1 MFSGTVFTEN
11 CRKFQ
16 KYLWRE
22 VSAVYDDPKRYEN
35 DGLYEDEDTEYEDE
49 YETDDSD
56 YIVDDED
63 EEDEN
68 ALWDD
73 EDAADA
79 EIDDPPDKP
88 RRKQKKKDIED
99 SSDENYPEEAEAES
113 AEQAQRQIALE
124 QNIIDRLEADAEE
137 HPFEDD
143 AGDEEPERKKL
154 KRELRAQ
161 ALKRLEDSA
170 RTLKDYE
177 NLVAW
182 YDRLD
187 ANRQRRERYHELF
200 RSGDDV
206 PLDYGASEDALCF
219 PDTLNDVLTRQE
231 RKGDFIDTIFYCPY
245 NIHELVTDADMSV
258 ILRELN
264 EDHKLLLFLTALRQ
278 YSSVKIAAIRGQSD
292 RNIRKVRNTMLK
304 KIRKKL
310 LAALTEKVQAQQP
323 LTLLEKEFLKE
334 NGVDIEKIT
343 KK

>member
-1 MFSGTVFTEN
+1 M
-11 CRKFQ
+11 
-16 KYLWRE
+16 
-22 VSAVYDDPKRYEN
+22 YDDPKRYEN
-35 DGLYEDEDTEYEDE
+35 DGLYDEDTDYEDE
-49 YETDDSD
+49 YDADDSD

-63 EEDEN
+63 EDEDEN

-73 EDAADA
+73 AEDDA
-79 EIDDPPDKP
+79 SDDDDTDDPPEKK
-88 RRKQKKKDIED
+88 RRKKDIFADSDTDAED
-99 SSDENYPEEAEAES
+99 AEAEEYEK
-113 AEQAQRQIALE
+113 ARRRLAKEQR
-124 QNIIDRLEADAEE
+124 IIDEIEADAAEN
-137 HPFEDD
+137 PIEDD
-143 AGDEEPERKKL
+143 SDDTGDEQSERKLL

-187 ANRQRRERYHELF
+187 ANRQRKERYHELY

-206 PLDYGASEDALCF
+206 PLVYGASEDALCF
-219 PDTLNDVLTRQE
+219 PDTLNDVLKRQE

-245 NIHELVTDADMSV
+245 DIHELVTDADMSV

-264 EDHKLLLFLTALRQ
+264 EDHKFLFFLSALRQ
-278 YSSVKIAAIRGQSD
+278 YSSTKIAAIRGQSD

-323 LTLLEKEFLKE
+323 LTLLEKEFLSE
-334 NGVDIEKIT
+334 NGLDIEKNT

>member
-1 MFSGTVFTEN
+1 M
-11 CRKFQ
+11 
-16 KYLWRE
+16 
-22 VSAVYDDPKRYEN
+22 YDDPKRYEN
-35 DGLYEDEDTEYEDE
+35 DGLYEDEDAEYEDE
-49 YETDDSD
+49 YEVDDSD

-63 EEDEN
+63 EDEN

-73 EDAADA
+73 AEEDTTDDDDT
-79 EIDDPPDKP
+79 EDPPEKK
-88 RRKQKKKDIED
+88 RRKRKKKDIFADSDTED
-99 SSDENYPEEAEAES
+99 AEAEEYEKTRRRL
-113 AEQAQRQIALE
+113 AKEQR
-124 QNIIDRLEADAEE
+124 IIDEIEADAAEN
-137 HPFEDD
+137 PIEDD
-143 AGDEEPERKKL
+143 SDDSGDEQPERKLL

-219 PDTLNDVLTRQE
+219 PDTLNDVLKRQE

-245 NIHELVTDADMSV
+245 DIHELVTDADMSV

-264 EDHKLLLFLTALRQ
+264 EDHKFLLFLSALRQ
-278 YSSVKIAAIRGQSD
+278 YSSVKIAAIREQSD

-323 LTLLEKEFLKE
+323 LTLLEKEFLSE
-334 NGVDIEKIT
+334 NGVDIEKNT

>member
-1 MFSGTVFTEN
+1 M
-11 CRKFQ
+11 
-16 KYLWRE
+16 
-22 VSAVYDDPKRYEN
+22 YDNPKRYEN
-35 DGLYEDEDTEYEDE
+35 DSLYEDEDTNYEDE
-49 YETDDSD
+49 YEADDSD

-63 EEDEN
+63 DEDEN

-73 EDAADA
+73 AEEDSADK
-79 EIDDPPDKP
+79 DDTDEPPEKK
-88 RRKQKKKDIED
+88 RRKRKKSVFAD
-99 SSDENYPEEAEAES
+99 SDTDADEAEAEEYEKTRRRL
-113 AEQAQRQIALE
+113 AKEQR
-124 QNIIDRLEADAEE
+124 IIDEIEADAAEN
-137 HPFEDD
+137 PIEDD
-143 AGDEEPERKKL
+143 SDDSGDEQPERKLL

-219 PDTLNDVLTRQE
+219 PDTLNDVLKRQE

-245 NIHELVTDADMSV
+245 DIHELVTDADMSV

-264 EDHKLLLFLTALRQ
+264 EDHKFLLFLSALRQ

-304 KIRKKL
+304 KIIKKL

-334 NGVDIEKIT
+334 NGVDIEKSRKSSIIVI
-343 KK
+343 

>member
-1 MFSGTVFTEN
+1 M
-11 CRKFQ
+11 
-16 KYLWRE
+16 
-22 VSAVYDDPKRYEN
+22 YDNPKQYEN
-35 DGLYEDEDTEYEDE
+35 DGLYEDEDTDYEDE
-49 YETDDSD
+49 YEADDSA

-73 EDAADA
+73 DEEDTAD
-79 EIDDPPDKP
+79 EDDTDDPPQKK
-88 RRKQKKKDIED
+88 RRKRKKKAVFAD
-99 SSDENYPEEAEAES
+99 SDTDADETEAEEYEKTRRRLAK
-113 AEQAQRQIALE
+113 EQR
-124 QNIIDRLEADAEE
+124 IIDETEADAAENLI
-137 HPFEDD
+137 EDD
-143 AGDEEPERKKL
+143 GDDTGDEQPERKML

-161 ALKRLEDSA
+161 ALKRLEDSD

-177 NLVAW
+177 NLIAW
-182 YDRLD
+182 YDRLN

-219 PDTLNDVLTRQE
+219 PDTLNDVLKRQE

-245 NIHELVTDADMSV
+245 DIHELVTDADISV

-264 EDHKLLLFLTALRQ
+264 EDHKFLLFLSALRQ
-278 YSSVKIAAIRGQSD
+278 YSSVKIAAIRGQTD

-334 NGVDIEKIT
+334 NSVDIEKST

>member
-1 MFSGTVFTEN
+1 MYG
-11 CRKFQ
+11 
-16 KYLWRE
+16 
-22 VSAVYDDPKRYEN
+22 DPKRYEN
-35 DGLYEDEDTEYEDE
+35 DGLYEDEDAEYEDE
-49 YETDDSD
+49 YEADDSD
-56 YIVDDED
+56 YIIDDED
-63 EEDEN
+63 EDEN

-73 EDAADA
+73 AEDDTSDDDDT
-79 EIDDPPDKP
+79 DDPPEKK
-88 RRKQKKKDIED
+88 RKKRKKKDIFAD
-99 SSDENYPEEAEAES
+99 SDTDAENAETEEYEKTRRRIAKEQQLIDE
-113 AEQAQRQIALE
+113 I
-124 QNIIDRLEADAEE
+124 EADAAEN
-137 HPFEDD
+137 PIEDD
-143 AGDEEPERKKL
+143 SDDSGDEQPERKLL

-187 ANRQRRERYHELF
+187 ANRQRNERYHELY

-206 PLDYGASEDALCF
+206 PLDYGASEDSLCF
-219 PDTLNDVLTRQE
+219 PDTLNNVLTRQE

-245 NIHELVTDADMSV
+245 DIHELVTDANMSV

-264 EDHKLLLFLTALRQ
+264 EDHKFLLFLSALRQ
-278 YSSVKIAAIRGQSD
+278 YSSTKIAAIRGQSD

-323 LTLLEKEFLKE
+323 LTLLEKEFLSE
-334 NGVDIEKIT
+334 NGLDIEKNT

>member
-1 MFSGTVFTEN
+1 MYG
-11 CRKFQ
+11 
-16 KYLWRE
+16 
-22 VSAVYDDPKRYEN
+22 DPKRYEN
-35 DGLYEDEDTEYEDE
+35 DGLYEDEDAEYEDE
-49 YETDDSD
+49 YEADDSD
-56 YIVDDED
+56 YIIDDED
-63 EEDEN
+63 EDEN

-73 EDAADA
+73 AEDDTSDDDDT
-79 EIDDPPDKP
+79 DDPPEKK
-88 RRKQKKKDIED
+88 RKKRKKKDIFAD
-99 SSDENYPEEAEAES
+99 SDTDAENAETEEYEKTRRRIAKEQQLIDE
-113 AEQAQRQIALE
+113 I
-124 QNIIDRLEADAEE
+124 EADAAEN
-137 HPFEDD
+137 PIEDD
-143 AGDEEPERKKL
+143 SDDSGDEQPERKLL

-187 ANRQRRERYHELF
+187 ANRQRKERYHELY

-206 PLDYGASEDALCF
+206 PLDYGASEDSLCF
-219 PDTLNDVLTRQE
+219 PDTLNNVLTRQE

-245 NIHELVTDADMSV
+245 DIHELVTDADMSV
-258 ILRELN
+258 ILQELN
-264 EDHKLLLFLTALRQ
+264 EDHKFLLFLSALRQ
-278 YSSVKIAAIRGQSD
+278 YSSTKIAAIRGQSD

-323 LTLLEKEFLKE
+323 LTLLEKEFLSE
-334 NGVDIEKIT
+334 NGVDIDKDT

>member
-1 MFSGTVFTEN
+1 M
-11 CRKFQ
+11 
-16 KYLWRE
+16 
-22 VSAVYDDPKRYEN
+22 YDDPKRHEN
-35 DGLYEDEDTEYEDE
+35 DGLYNDEDTDYEYEDE
-49 YETDDSD
+49 YEADDSD

-63 EEDEN
+63 EDET

-73 EDAADA
+73 AEEDTADDDDT
-79 EIDDPPDKP
+79 DDPPEKK
-88 RRKQKKKDIED
+88 RRKRKKKDIFADSDTDAED
-99 SSDENYPEEAEAES
+99 AEAEEYEKTRRRL
-113 AEQAQRQIALE
+113 AKEQR
-124 QNIIDRLEADAEE
+124 IIDEIEADAAEN
-137 HPFEDD
+137 PIEDD
-143 AGDEEPERKKL
+143 SDDTGDEQPERKLL

-187 ANRQRRERYHELF
+187 ANRQRKERYHELY

-245 NIHELVTDADMSV
+245 DIHELVTDADMSV

-264 EDHKLLLFLTALRQ
+264 EDHKFLLFLSALRQ
-278 YSSVKIAAIRGQSD
+278 YSSTKIAAIRGQSD

-323 LTLLEKEFLKE
+323 LTLLEKEFLSE
-334 NGVDIEKIT
+334 NGVDIEKNT

>member
-1 MFSGTVFTEN
+1 M
-11 CRKFQ
+11 
-16 KYLWRE
+16 
-22 VSAVYDDPKRYEN
+22 YDDPKRYEN
-35 DGLYEDEDTEYEDE
+35 DGLYDEDTDYEDE
-49 YETDDSD
+49 YEADDSD

-63 EEDEN
+63 EEDDN
-68 ALWDD
+68 VLWDD
-73 EDAADA
+73 TEEDAADKDDT
-79 EIDDPPDKP
+79 EDPPEKR
-88 RRKQKKKDIED
+88 RRKRKKKAVYSD
-99 SSDENYPEEAEAES
+99 SDTDADEAEAEEYEKTQRRL
-113 AEQAQRQIALE
+113 AKEQRL
-124 QNIIDRLEADAEE
+124 IDEIEADAAEN
-137 HPFEDD
+137 PIEDD
-143 AGDEEPERKKL
+143 SDDSGDEQPERKLL

-245 NIHELVTDADMSV
+245 DIHELVTDADMSI

-264 EDHKLLLFLTALRQ
+264 EDHKFLLFLSALRQ
-278 YSSVKIAAIRGQSD
+278 YSSTKIAAIRGQSD

-334 NGVDIEKIT
+334 NGVDIEKAT

>member
-1 MFSGTVFTEN
+1 M
-11 CRKFQ
+11 
-16 KYLWRE
+16 
-22 VSAVYDDPKRYEN
+22 YDDPKRYEN
-35 DGLYEDEDTEYEDE
+35 DGLYDEDTDYEDE
-49 YETDDSD
+49 YEADDFD

-63 EEDEN
+63 EDEN

-73 EDAADA
+73 ADEDAADRDDT
-79 EIDDPPDKP
+79 EDPPEKK
-88 RRKQKKKDIED
+88 RRKRKKKDIFAD
-99 SSDENYPEEAEAES
+99 SDTDADDAETEEYEK
-113 AEQAQRQIALE
+113 AQRRLAKE
-124 QNIIDRLEADAEE
+124 QRIIDEIEADAAEN
-137 HPFEDD
+137 PIEDD
-143 AGDEEPERKKL
+143 GDDTGDEQPERKLL
-154 KRELRAQ
+154 KRELQAQ

-187 ANRQRRERYHELF
+187 ANRQRKERYHELY

-206 PLDYGASEDALCF
+206 PLDYGASEDAFCF

-245 NIHELVTDADMSV
+245 DIHELVTDADMSV

-264 EDHKLLLFLTALRQ
+264 EDHKFLLFLWALRQ

-310 LAALTEKVQAQQP
+310 LTALTEKVQAQQP
-323 LTLLEKEFLKE
+323 LTLLEKEFLSE
-334 NGVDIEKIT
+334 NGVDIEISSKS
-343 KK
+343 

>member
-1 MFSGTVFTEN
+1 MF
-11 CRKFQ
+11 
-16 KYLWRE
+16 
-22 VSAVYDDPKRYEN
+22 DDPKRYEH
-35 DGLYEDEDTEYEDE
+35 DGFYEDADYENEYIA
-49 YETDDSD
+49 DDSD
-56 YIVDDED
+56 YITDD

-73 EDAADA
+73 EAEAADA
-79 EIDDPPDKP
+79 LPEKK
-88 RRKQKKKDIED
+88 RRKLNNQAVLADNDTDSEEIELSEQALRQITKEEQLIEELETDAAENPIED
-99 SSDENYPEEAEAES
+99 DG
-113 AEQAQRQIALE
+113 
-124 QNIIDRLEADAEE
+124 
-137 HPFEDD
+137 DD
-143 AGDEEPERKKL
+143 SGDEQPERKLL
-154 KRELRAQ
+154 KRELQAQ

-187 ANRQRRERYHELF
+187 ANRQRKERYHELS

-219 PDTLNDVLTRQE
+219 PDTLNAVLTRQE

-245 NIHELVTDADMSV
+245 DIHELVTDADMSV

-264 EDHKLLLFLTALRQ
+264 EDHKFLLFLSALRQ
-278 YSSVKIAAIRGQSD
+278 YSSTKIAAIRGQSD

-323 LTLLEKEFLKE
+323 LTLLEKEFLSE
-334 NGVDIEKIT
+334 NCVDIEKTT

>member
-1 MFSGTVFTEN
+1 MAYLSDDELLDTKGGFTGWDDGTGTGAAEETPEQALAEERLAELEN
-11 CRKFQ
+11 ELEQ
-16 KYLWRE
+16 DE
-22 VSAVYDDPKRYEN
+22 HPIDYDAE
-35 DGLYEDEDTEYEDE
+35 L
-49 YETDDSD
+49 ETDAA
-56 YIVDDED
+56 
-63 EEDEN
+63 EN
-68 ALWDD
+68 
-73 EDAADA
+73 
-79 EIDDPPDKP
+79 P
-88 RRKQKKKDIED
+88 IED
-99 SSDENYPEEAEAES
+99 DG
-113 AEQAQRQIALE
+113 
-124 QNIIDRLEADAEE
+124 
-137 HPFEDD
+137 DD
-143 AGDEEPERKKL
+143 SGDEQRERKLL

-187 ANRQRRERYHELF
+187 ANCQRKERYHELS

-219 PDTLNDVLTRQE
+219 PDTLNAVLTRQE

-245 NIHELVTDADMSV
+245 DIHELVTDADMSV

-264 EDHKLLLFLTALRQ
+264 EDHKFLLFLSALRQ
-278 YSSVKIAAIRGQSD
+278 YSSTKIAAIRGQSD
-292 RNIRKVRNTMLK
+292 RNIHKVRNTMLK

-323 LTLLEKEFLKE
+323 LTLLEKEFLSE
-334 NGVDIEKIT
+334 NCVDIGKTT

>member
-1 MFSGTVFTEN
+1 MYG
-11 CRKFQ
+11 
-16 KYLWRE
+16 
-22 VSAVYDDPKRYEN
+22 DPKRYEN
-35 DGLYEDEDTEYEDE
+35 DGLYEDEDTDYE
-49 YETDDSD
+49 YETVDSD

-63 EEDEN
+63 EDEN

-73 EDAADA
+73 A
-79 EIDDPPDKP
+79 ENDTSDTDDTEDPPEKK
-88 RRKQKKKDIED
+88 RRKRKKTAVFDD
-99 SSDENYPEEAEAES
+99 SDTDVDDAEAEEYEKTRRKL
-113 AEQAQRQIALE
+113 AKEQR
-124 QNIIDRLEADAEE
+124 IIDEIEADAAEN
-137 HPFEDD
+137 PIEDD
-143 AGDEEPERKKL
+143 SDDSGDEQSERKLL

-187 ANRQRRERYHELF
+187 ANRQRKERYHELY

-245 NIHELVTDADMSV
+245 DIHELVTDADISV

-264 EDHKLLLFLTALRQ
+264 EDHKFLLFLSALRQ
-278 YSSVKIAAIRGQSD
+278 YSSTKIAAIRGQSD

-323 LTLLEKEFLKE
+323 LTLLEKEFLSE
-334 NGVDIEKIT
+334 NGVDIEKNT

>member
-200 RSGDDV
+200 RSG
-206 PLDYGASEDALCF
+206 
-219 PDTLNDVLTRQE
+219 
-231 RKGDFIDTIFYCPY
+231 
-245 NIHELVTDADMSV
+245 
-258 ILRELN
+258 
-264 EDHKLLLFLTALRQ
+264 LLQR
-278 YSSVKIAAIRGQSD
+278 
-292 RNIRKVRNTMLK
+292 
-304 KIRKKL
+304 
-310 LAALTEKVQAQQP
+310 
-323 LTLLEKEFLKE
+323 
-334 NGVDIEKIT
+334 
-343 KK
+343 

>member
-1 MFSGTVFTEN
+1 MYG
-11 CRKFQ
+11 
-16 KYLWRE
+16 
-22 VSAVYDDPKRYEN
+22 DPKRYEK
-35 DGLYEDEDTEYEDE
+35 DGLYDEDTDYEDE
-49 YETDDSD
+49 YEADDSD

-73 EDAADA
+73 AEEDAADK
-79 EIDDPPDKP
+79 DDTDEPPEKK
-88 RRKQKKKDIED
+88 RRKRKKNFFADSDTDAEDAEAEEYEKTRCRIAKEQRLIDEIEADAAENPIEDDSDD
-99 SSDENYPEEAEAES
+99 SSDE
-113 AEQAQRQIALE
+113 Q
-124 QNIIDRLEADAEE
+124 
-137 HPFEDD
+137 
-143 AGDEEPERKKL
+143 PERKML

-187 ANRQRRERYHELF
+187 ANRQRRERYHELY

-206 PLDYGASEDALCF
+206 PLDYGASEDTLCF
-219 PDTLNDVLTRQE
+219 PDTLNDVLKRQE

-245 NIHELVTDADMSV
+245 DIHELVTDADMSV

-264 EDHKLLLFLTALRQ
+264 EDQKFLLFLSALRQ
-278 YSSVKIAAIRGQSD
+278 YSSTKIAVIRGQSD

>member
-1 MFSGTVFTEN
+1 M
-11 CRKFQ
+11 
-16 KYLWRE
+16 
-22 VSAVYDDPKRYEN
+22 YDDPKRYEN
-35 DGLYEDEDTEYEDE
+35 DGLYEDEDTDYEDE
-49 YETDDSD
+49 YEADDSD
-56 YIVDDED
+56 YIVDDD
-63 EEDEN
+63 DEDEN

-73 EDAADA
+73 AEEDASDDDDT
-79 EIDDPPDKP
+79 DDPPEKK
-88 RRKQKKKDIED
+88 RKKRKKKDIFADSDTDAED
-99 SSDENYPEEAEAES
+99 AEVEEYEKTRRRLAK
-113 AEQAQRQIALE
+113 EQR
-124 QNIIDRLEADAEE
+124 IIDEIEADAAENPIE
-137 HPFEDD
+137 DDNDD
-143 AGDEEPERKKL
+143 AGDEQLERKLL

-187 ANRQRRERYHELF
+187 ANRQRKERYHELY

-245 NIHELVTDADMSV
+245 DIHELVTDADISI

-264 EDHKLLLFLTALRQ
+264 EDHKFLLFLSALRQ
-278 YSSVKIAAIRGQSD
+278 YSSTKIAAIRGQSD
-292 RNIRKVRNTMLK
+292 RNIRKVRNTMLG

-323 LTLLEKEFLKE
+323 LTLLEKEFLSE
-334 NGVDIEKIT
+334 NGVDIEKSAKRNIIIDNMGYNT
-343 KK
+343 

>member
-1 MFSGTVFTEN
+1 M
-11 CRKFQ
+11 
-16 KYLWRE
+16 
-22 VSAVYDDPKRYEN
+22 YDDPKRYEN
-35 DGLYEDEDTEYEDE
+35 DGLYEDEDTNYEDE
-49 YETDDSD
+49 YEADDSD

-63 EEDEN
+63 EDEN

-73 EDAADA
+73 AEEDTSDDDDT
-79 EIDDPPDKP
+79 DDPPEKK
-88 RRKQKKKDIED
+88 RRKRKKKDIFADSDTDAED
-99 SSDENYPEEAEAES
+99 AEAEEYEK
-113 AEQAQRQIALE
+113 ARRRLAKEQRV
-124 QNIIDRLEADAEE
+124 IDEIEADAAEN
-137 HPFEDD
+137 PIEDD
-143 AGDEEPERKKL
+143 SDDTGDEQPERKLL

-187 ANRQRRERYHELF
+187 ANRQRKERYHELY

-206 PLDYGASEDALCF
+206 PLDYGASEDTLCF
-219 PDTLNDVLTRQE
+219 PDTLNDVLIRQE
-231 RKGDFIDTIFYCPY
+231 RKGNFIDSIFYCPY
-245 NIHELVTDADMSV
+245 DIHELVTDADMSM

-264 EDHKLLLFLTALRQ
+264 EDHKFLLFLSALRQ
-278 YSSVKIAAIRGQSD
+278 YSSTKIAAIRGQSD

-323 LTLLEKEFLKE
+323 LTLLEKEFLSE
-334 NGVDIEKIT
+334 NGVDIEKNT

>member
-1 MFSGTVFTEN
+1 MN
-11 CRKFQ
+11 N
-16 KYLWRE
+16 
-22 VSAVYDDPKRYEN
+22 DPKRYNE
-35 DGLYEDEDTEYEDE
+35 DDIYEEDTDYEDE

-56 YIVDDED
+56 YIVSDED

-73 EDAADA
+73 EEDTADK
-79 EIDDPPDKP
+79 DDTDEPPQKK
-88 RRKQKKKDIED
+88 RRKRKEKTIFAEVDTD
-99 SSDENYPEEAEAES
+99 EAETEEYEA
-113 AEQAQRQIALE
+113 ARRRLAKEQRL
-124 QNIIDRLEADAEE
+124 IDEIEADAAENPIEE
-137 HPFEDD
+137 DEDD
-143 AGDEEPERKKL
+143 TEDEQPGRKLL
-154 KRELRAQ
+154 KREIRAQ

-187 ANRQRRERYHELF
+187 ANRQRKERYHELF

-219 PDTLNDVLTRQE
+219 PDTLNDILKRQE
-231 RKGDFIDTIFYCPY
+231 RKGDFIDSIFYCPY
-245 NIHELVTDADMSV
+245 DIHELVTDADMSK

-264 EDHKLLLFLTALRQ
+264 EDRKFLLFLSALRQ
-278 YSSVKIAAIRGQSD
+278 YSSVKIAAIRGQTD

-310 LAALTEKVQAQQP
+310 LAALKEKVQAKQP
-323 LTLLEKEFLKE
+323 LTLLEKEFLRE
-334 NGVDIEKIT
+334 NGVDIEKDT
-343 KK
+343 EK

>member
-1 MFSGTVFTEN
+1 MYG
-11 CRKFQ
+11 
-16 KYLWRE
+16 
-22 VSAVYDDPKRYEN
+22 DPKRYEN
-35 DGLYEDEDTEYEDE
+35 DGLYDEDTDYEDE
-49 YETDDSD
+49 YEADDSD

-73 EDAADA
+73 AEEDAADK
-79 EIDDPPDKP
+79 DDTDEPPEKK
-88 RRKQKKKDIED
+88 RRKRKKNFFADSDTDAEDAEAEEYEKTRCRIAKEQRLIDEIEADAAENPIEDDSDD
-99 SSDENYPEEAEAES
+99 SSDE
-113 AEQAQRQIALE
+113 Q
-124 QNIIDRLEADAEE
+124 
-137 HPFEDD
+137 
-143 AGDEEPERKKL
+143 PERKML

-187 ANRQRRERYHELF
+187 ANRQRRERYHELY

-206 PLDYGASEDALCF
+206 PLDYGASEDTLCF
-219 PDTLNDVLTRQE
+219 PDTLNDVLKRQE
-231 RKGDFIDTIFYCPY
+231 RKGDFVDTIFYCPY
-245 NIHELVTDADMSV
+245 DIHELVTDADMSV

-264 EDHKLLLFLTALRQ
+264 EDHKFLLFLWALRQ

-310 LAALTEKVQAQQP
+310 LEALTKKMKAQQP
-323 LTLLEKEFLKE
+323 LTLLEKEFLIE
-334 NGVDIEKIT
+334 NGIDIESSSKT
-343 KK
+343 

>member
-1 MFSGTVFTEN
+1 M
-11 CRKFQ
+11 
-16 KYLWRE
+16 
-22 VSAVYDDPKRYEN
+22 YDDPKRYEN
-35 DGLYEDEDTEYEDE
+35 DGLYEDEDTNYEDE
-49 YETDDSD
+49 YEADDSD
-56 YIVDDED
+56 YIVDDEDED

-73 EDAADA
+73 AEGDAVDDDDT
-79 EIDDPPDKP
+79 DDPPEKK
-88 RRKQKKKDIED
+88 RRKRKKKDIFAD
-99 SSDENYPEEAEAES
+99 TDTDDAEAEEYEKTRRRL
-113 AEQAQRQIALE
+113 AKEQR
-124 QNIIDRLEADAEE
+124 IIDEIEADAAEN
-137 HPFEDD
+137 PIEDD
-143 AGDEEPERKKL
+143 SDDTGDEQSERKLL

-206 PLDYGASEDALCF
+206 PLDYGASEDAVCF
-219 PDTLNDVLTRQE
+219 PDTLNDVLKRQE
-231 RKGDFIDTIFYCPY
+231 RKGDFIDSIFYCPY
-245 NIHELVTDADMSV
+245 DIHELVTDADMSV

-264 EDHKLLLFLTALRQ
+264 EDHKFLLFLSALRQ
-278 YSSVKIAAIRGQSD
+278 YSSAKIAAIRGQSD

-310 LAALTEKVQAQQP
+310 LAALAEKVQAQQP
-323 LTLLEKEFLKE
+323 LTLLEKEFLSE
-334 NGVDIEKIT
+334 NGVDIEKT
-343 KK
+343 MKK